1 MDRMLPRA
9 WAGALVL
16 CVAAVA
22 RGQDPGVV
30 LEFRWTPAPRAQT
43 AIWIEAGDGRFLRTV
58 FLTEAT
64 AFRGVGNRPGASEM
78 NSGYRWPYGRR
89 EGVLPTWASRRA
101 SAPGA
106 LPFRRVIFQNRAA
119 EGLASRTSND
129 QSIDNYFCLSFNKAT
144 TTRDALD
151 AVSCASVFTSD
162 KGRFITPSDVDGG
175 YAEPWQDVATQAG
188 SMAALSLHSLYPPRM
203 DVQRCTTPGCY
214 DHADVDSFATDA
226 RAVMPDID
234 AVTMATL
241 PGGTAYSHLF
251 TLPPEWPAGDYV
263 AWIEV
268 NVEGDYNATFN
279 DATYPTPT
287 LPAPGQWDTWAISYG
302 YPYRGQPSVVYAVPF
317 QLGPAGDATW
327 ATNVPAGS
335 SATWDVWSAGYGAM
349 GPMTGITD
357 DPVGAPGSGADR
369 LLADA
374 SGQRFTVAVET
385 LMDLPEPPP
394 GEDPW
399 MDMLPMPGDASDP
412 SADATDP
419 TGPAPDPDADPVAE
433 PAPTS
438 DASDAGGAKGSRGD
452 ESGSIIIVTPS
463 ASASVGPVR
472 GLHLRRHENKLHAHE
487 WIHIEFL
494 AVKSTQPVHGYE
506 VRVSPRPIT
515 DEKSF
520 IREGRPA
527 RTATE
532 DAEGAVSLM
541 LDVDTPEGLRVEGE
555 IGDLVAQTH
564 YWVGVRARDRLARTG
579 PISVAEITTPAR
591 TFATVT
597 PCVIATAA
605 YGSPL
610 ADEVGALRRLRDR
623 HLMAHAPGRW
633 LVTGYYRAGA
643 HAANFIREH
652 NHLRAMTRLVLK
664 PLIALA
670 RGLDD

>member
-1 MDRMLPRA
+1 M
-9 WAGALVL
+9 ALVL
-16 CVAAVA
+16 GATVGGAHA
-22 RGQDPGVV
+22 QDPGVV

-64 AFRGVGNRPGASEM
+64 AFRGIGNRPGASQM

-101 SAPGA
+101 AAPGA
-106 LPFRRVIFQNRAA
+106 QPFRRVIFQNRAA

-129 QSIDNYFCLSFNKAT
+129 QSVDNYFCLSFNKDT
-144 TTRDALD
+144 TQRDALD

-162 KGRFITPSDVDGG
+162 KGRFMTQADVDAS
-175 YAEPWQDVATQAG
+175 YAEPWEDVSTQAG
-188 SMAALSLHSLYPPRM
+188 SMAALPLHSVYPPRM
-203 DVQRCTTPGCY
+203 DVQRCTTAGCY
-214 DHADVDSFATDA
+214 DHADVDDFATQA

-241 PGGTAYSHLF
+241 PGGTPYSHLF
-251 TLPPEWPAGDYV
+251 TLPPDWPAGSYV

-279 DATYPTPT
+279 DTTYPTPT
-287 LPAPGQWDTWAISYG
+287 TPTPGQWDSWAISYG

-317 QLGPAGDATW
+317 ELGPAGNTNW
-327 ATNVPAGS
+327 ATSTPAGS
-335 SATWDVWSAGYGAM
+335 SAGWDVWSAGYGAM

-357 DPVGAPGSGADR
+357 DASGAPGSGADR
-369 LLADA
+369 LFADA
-374 SGQRFTVAVET
+374 SGQRFTVAIDT
-385 LMDLPEPPP
+385 LMDLPDPPP
-394 GEDPW
+394 DGDPW
-399 MDMLPMPGDASDP
+399 MDMLPMPGDPSDPPSDP
-412 SADATDP
+412 SDP
-419 TGPAPDPDADPVAE
+419 SEPASNGNSDPVAE
-433 PAPTS
+433 KPTTSEPAGP
-438 DASDAGGAKGSRGD
+438 GGAGSSTGD
-452 ESGSIIIVTPS
+452 ETGSVIIVTPT

-472 GLHLRRHENKLHAHE
+472 GLHLRRHESERHAHE

-494 AVKSTQPVHGYE
+494 AVKASQALHGYE
-506 VRVSPRPIT
+506 VRVSSRPIT
-515 DEKSF
+515 DETSF

-541 LDVDTPEGLRVEGE
+541 LDADTPEGTRVKGE
-555 IGDLVAQTH
+555 IGDLVAETH

-579 PISVAEITTPAR
+579 PISVAEITTPVR

-610 ADEVGALRRLRDR
+610 AAEVGALRRLRDR
-623 HLMAHAPGRW
+623 HLMSNAAGRW
-633 LVTGYYRAGA
+633 LVERYYRAGA
-643 HAANFIREH
+643 PVANFIRGHE
-652 NHLRAMTRLVLK
+652 HLRAMTRLALK

-670 RGLDD
+670 RGLDG